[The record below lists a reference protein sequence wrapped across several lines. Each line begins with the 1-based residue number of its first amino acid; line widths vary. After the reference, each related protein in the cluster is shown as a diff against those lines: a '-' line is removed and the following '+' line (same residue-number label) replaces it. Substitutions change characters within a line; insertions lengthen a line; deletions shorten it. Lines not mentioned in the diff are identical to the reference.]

1 MPKDE
6 KQWIKQTMKDDKQC
20 NGSYTLLKDGKI
32 LIKQIIKRWKTID
45 QTNKK
50 RWQTMDHTSHK
61 KITNNGSYK
70 LSKDEKPLIKQKK
83 KDDKQ
88 CNGSHNL

>member
-1 MPKDE
+1 
-6 KQWIKQTMKDDKQC
+6 MKDDKQC

-32 LIKQIIKRWKTID
+32 LIKQIIKRYYID
-45 QTNKK
+45 QTNEK
-50 RWQTMDHTSHK
+50 RWQTMDHTIHK

-88 CNGSHNL
+88 CNGSHKHLTNN

>member
-1 MPKDE
+1 
-6 KQWIKQTMKDDKQC
+6 
-20 NGSYTLLKDGKI
+20 
-32 LIKQIIKRWKTID
+32 
-45 QTNKK
+45 
-50 RWQTMDHTSHK
+50 MDHTIHK

-88 CNGSHNL
+88 CNGSHKHLTNN